1 MKKRKTALSLQV
13 LGILSCSVLLGAD
26 SSKKPP
32 QIASSSNNI
41 VDRSLP
47 DSNWENVTTSVTSGS
62 GHENHRG
69 SAWCDYDNDGLLDLY
84 LAHFGLHSGT
94 EYVGSPNQ
102 LLRNLGGGQFED
114 VTTEISGVGSDL
126 SHHSVW
132 ADIDND
138 GLPDLFVG
146 QSTNYGQDQNHLLHH
161 DSVGVFSDI
170 TNGNP
175 LAMYWLLPRGVSW
188 QDVNKDGFVDLFV
201 SNSGGDSWKKRL
213 MINQGDGTFVLDE
226 DGGLECS
233 WREGRGVAWS
243 DYNNDGLPD
252 VYIVAGAEDHSAPYN
267 RTNVLY
273 INNGDGTW
281 SDVAVPAGVA
291 DEGHGRG
298 VAWGDINN
306 DGFMDLLV
314 GNQVGSDHPGN
325 NKLYLNNGDGTF
337 TDISESSGTSENV
350 RTRCVSMA
358 DYDND
363 GFLDLYTVN
372 FGSVGPSNRLY
383 HNNGDL
389 TFTDV
394 AAGTVV
400 EAQVN
405 GDSASWA
412 DFDNDG
418 WIDLYSVGGS
428 LSAPGVGHNRLS
440 RNANHNGN
448 HWIEFEL
455 CGTTSNRSAIGA
467 RVLIS
472 HRNANDEVVNQMREV
487 QSGNGYNSQH
497 MFRCHFGMGT
507 SEIIDEVTILWPSG
521 IVQTTTNL
529 QVDQIIRIV
538 ESDIFAIDCNRN
550 CIDDVLDITDGTSLD
565 INGNEIPDECEC
577 VADFTNNGSVDV
589 DDLLILLG
597 EWGTPGIL
605 ADLNADDIVNI
616 EDLLILIA
624 NWGDCD

>member
-1 MKKRKTALSLQV
+1 MKKRKTTLSLQV
-13 LGILSCSVLLGAD
+13 LSILSCSVLLGVD
-26 SSKKPP
+26 SSKRPP

-69 SAWCDYDNDGLLDLY
+69 SSWCDYDNDGLLDLY
-84 LAHFGLHSGT
+84 LSHFGLHSGG

-114 VTTEISGVGSDL
+114 VSTEISGVGSDL

-138 GLPDLFVG
+138 GLPDLYVG
-146 QSTNYGQDQNHLLHH
+146 QSSNYGQDQNYLLHH
-161 DSVGVFSDI
+161 DSEGVFSDI

-188 QDVNKDGFVDLFV
+188 QDVNNDGFVDLYV
-201 SNSGGDSWKKRL
+201 SNSGGDNWKKRL
-213 MINQGDGTFVLDE
+213 MINQGDGTFVLDV
-226 DGGLECS
+226 DGGLECA

-252 VYIVAGAEDHSAPYN
+252 VYVVAGAEDHSDAWN

-281 SDVAVPAGVA
+281 SNVAIPAGVA

-325 NKLYLNNGDGTF
+325 NKLYLNDGDGTF

-363 GFLDLYTVN
+363 GFLDLYTVS
-372 FGSVGPSNRLY
+372 FGSVGPPNRLY

-394 AAGTVV
+394 ADGTVV

-412 DFDNDG
+412 DYDNDG

-448 HWIEFEL
+448 HWIELEL

-487 QSGNGYNSQH
+487 QSGSGYNSQH

-507 SEIIDEVTILWPSG
+507 SQSIDEVTILWPSG

-529 QVDQIIRIV
+529 QADQIIRVV

-577 VADFTNNGSVDV
+577 LADFTNNGSVNV

-597 EWGTPGIL
+597 EWGSSGIL
-605 ADLNADDIVNI
+605 ADLNADDIVDI
-616 EDLLILIA
+616 EDLLIFIA
-624 NWGDCD
+624 NWGDCE